1 MLAIT
6 YGKLYFKWPKIV
18 FSYCQTQTYLGSMKF
33 TEKEMFHPIV
43 ELSGGQRAKLYFA
56 KMVLDKAEV
65 LVLDEPTRNLSPLSD
80 PEIRK
85 TLKNFTGCIIAVP
98 HDRKFISE
106 VFDEVLLLTSNGLK
120 KLILII

>member
-1 MLAIT
+1 MNQKNAIEFLT
-6 YGKLYFKWPKIV
+6 TTFDKEEHTKIR
-18 FSYCQTQTYLGSMKF
+18 TYLGSMKF

-56 KMVLDKAEV
+56 KMVLDKVEV
-65 LVLDEPTRNLSPLSD
+65 LVLDEPTRNLSPLSG

-85 TLKNFTGCIIAVP
+85 AMKNFTGCIIAVS

-120 KLILII
+120 KLFLII